1 MSGANTDSK
10 TGSIASV
17 SGLSFSATTRFSAN
31 SSCSTSSAGI
41 EVMFPAPSTAPMPFV
56 VFGVRAASP
65 ARPRMSDALT
75 PGGIHTS
82 TE

>member
-1 MSGANTDSK
+1 M
-10 TGSIASV
+10 
-17 SGLSFSATTRFSAN
+17 L
-31 SSCSTSSAGI
+31 
-41 EVMFPAPSTAPMPFV
+41 PAPSTTPMPFV

-65 ARPRMSDALT
+65 ARPRMSKALT